1 LFFVCFN
8 VSMNKIFIPIFKTK
22 QSSEKRAIQ
31 NTLDLLVEKRIIPY
45 LEVIKNINDS
55 IPQSYFKILSNTSF
69 FAEPT
74 ITEQTIDLFDYS
86 NSIPV
91 LSLVKSVDPTSVN
104 DFISKGHN
112 LKRSIGLRINVGNSS
127 MINKMVTTLNKEDY
141 LFIDIGNN
149 DYSSL
154 LYLSTFKMLHTY
166 ECTIIIISDE
176 RNDKITG
183 RELYKNYYKKYSD
196 STYFNHSVIES
207 ITNGTFDFDGFG
219 SYCGA
224 KNDLTEGVKI
234 SNDVYGYLL
243 IYNHLNNSF
252 YIETTDTSDHISR
265 IYNVL
270 VNTIKS
276 DAVALSLFDSTSRS
290 KALLD
295 GSMTEGKLSVKK
307 KNTIEIVHYIEE
319 VLKL

>member
-1 LFFVCFN
+1 
-8 VSMNKIFIPIFKTK
+8 MNKKFIPIFKTK
-22 QSSEKRAIQ
+22 QSSEKKAIQ
-31 NTLDLLVEKRIIPY
+31 NTLDLLNEKGIFPY
-45 LEVIKNINDS
+45 LEIIKDINDS
-55 IPQSYFKILSNTSF
+55 IPQSYFKALGDTTF

-74 ITEQTIDLFDYS
+74 ITEQTDELFDYG

-91 LSLVKSVDPTSVN
+91 LSLIKGASPTSVN

-234 SNDVYGYLL
+234 SNEVYGYLL

-276 DAVALSLFDSTSRS
+276 DTVALSLFDSTSRS

-295 GSMTEGKLSVKK
+295 DSMAEGKLSVKK
-307 KNTIEIVHYIEE
+307 KITIEIVHYIEE